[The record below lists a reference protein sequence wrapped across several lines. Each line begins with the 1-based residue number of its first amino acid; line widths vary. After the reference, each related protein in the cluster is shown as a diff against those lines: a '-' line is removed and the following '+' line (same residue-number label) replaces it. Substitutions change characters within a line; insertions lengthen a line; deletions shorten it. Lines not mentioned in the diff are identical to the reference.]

1 MVADFVD
8 RRVRGNVR
16 EFEEDDVYPEE
27 FIEEMKALGFFGLL
41 APAEY
46 GGVDVTTACFAAVC
60 EELARGW
67 MSLAGAI
74 GGHSVITYLIRTFG
88 TDEQQRK
95 FLPQMATGEL
105 RATMALTEPGGGSDL
120 QAMRTHADVDGD
132 DFVVSGSK
140 TWISNAA
147 HSGLIGLL
155 CLTDRTASPAH
166 RGMSVLLAQPGEGVE
181 VSDRT
186 GSGPALPRPVR
197 TTPTGTEEAARVNP
211 GDLVVQ
217 VSTTPGVAGTPVGL
231 RVSARQGRVTTAT
244 WSFGDRTPQVNGVE
258 VSHTWV
264 VPGSYRVSVR
274 ARLDN
279 GRTGFRDVVMPV
291 LAAPTATTTPT
302 APAPAPAPAPASTRT
317 TTTTTTT
324 TRADARPVAS
334 LSVSPRSVTV
344 GDRVTANAT
353 RSRDDG
359 TSLSYRIAWGDSST
373 SRPTNG
379 TASHRYEK
387 TGTYTVTLTVTDSA
401 RQRDTDTATVTVGEP
416 PVWAGGHGKCY
427 HGGAMDIDNDG
438 TTDWSLGEDGLTL
451 RGPGGFTAFAA
462 SQSDHSSSYTDCE
475 SASYERTSYTLEEH
489 QWLRICLMTSG
500 GRMSSVTVV
509 QVPEDYYETMVEYD
523 YVVW

>member
-1 MVADFVD
+1 
-8 RRVRGNVR
+8 G
-16 EFEEDDVYPEE
+16 
-27 FIEEMKALGFFGLL
+27 
-41 APAEY
+41 
-46 GGVDVTTACFAAVC
+46 
-60 EELARGW
+60 
-67 MSLAGAI
+67 LAGFELFPRDGAVFYNDPASQRA
-74 GGHSVITYLIRTFG
+74 GVIL
-88 TDEQQRK
+88 
-95 FLPQMATGEL
+95 
-105 RATMALTEPGGGSDL
+105 
-120 QAMRTHADVDGD
+120 VDGSVKPVLKYD
-132 DFVVSGSK
+132 
-140 TWISNAA
+140 
-147 HSGLIGLL
+147 
-155 CLTDRTASPAH
+155 PADPSQ
-166 RGMSVLLAQPGEGVE
+166 GVLAQPGEGVE